1 MSAISGLTLSV
12 SGTSTLTGGANITG
26 TCNTNQLNIINN
38 SSFSQSGSGTFSTG
52 TGAVNLNGT
61 VICSSNSSFTGLAT
75 FNGSILLPSGKTL
88 TLPTGRVIS
97 NSNDVVDTTSGQT
110 VAGVKT
116 FSSQIVANGGINAGS
131 NSITCGS
138 LTCSS
143 ETDSGV
149 LTVNGMLNANGGI
162 TVPANQ
168 NLSISRKV
176 SGFQQKVWNCNDLGL
191 SSNPTSRYL
200 LIAQNGALSSYGN
213 NFGVLTLKGQIGI
226 ENGAVTNIIFFDIQI
241 GTRGSVSTNG
251 YVNSYYS
258 LSNITSYLDFI
269 VTSTASG
276 NNFYLYLKSSAYFM
290 FEFVAGGN
298 EYSSTPLLNEPTST
312 GATFA
317 SGETV
322 VVSSVIN
329 NVATSNS
336 SNFYYGSSSI
346 TCGSLTC
353 SSENDTGALTVTGA
367 LNANSGLNL
376 GLSSQNNTTSTSL
389 TIAGTDDTTFN
400 FFNYA
405 SGSNAY
411 AKNVVINASNLV
423 NTAGWNNN
431 GDMGYA
437 GSLYLNGGGYTETAN
452 NGTQSQN
459 LNGGHVYIQGG
470 FGYAIYGG
478 SSTLPSGG
486 LNCVPGNI
494 YFNSGKLRSGSTH
507 YNTYTNYMMING
519 SNGRVGIN
527 TTSPGYTLDVNGSI
541 NAGGG
546 ITCSSYSGPNGSN
559 IYLIPATLP
568 TASSNTGL
576 GIAWNATG
584 GITDTAFLTYGQG
597 GTTQGF
603 TFYSVN
609 GGANS
614 RSLLATIATYGTS
627 FTNTITANG
636 GLTIPAGQTLTVNGT
651 LVVSGTYSPTSV
663 STSGV
668 ISANGGITMGSNQN
682 ITLASTFTTPTFG
695 QLGYTAS
702 VSVAGPIVYNVSTN
716 YNMCNLTVGV
726 GVWIFNYGFT
736 LSSSGTN
743 TIQSYVS
750 QLSNNST
757 FTGNY
762 ANTLNQFRGSI
773 QTTDNTQRVSN
784 TYSTVLT
791 LTSST
796 TIYLTFQHVSQNSTS
811 GINMFINATR
821 IA

>member
-1 MSAISGLTLSV
+1 MSAITGLTLSV
-12 SGTSTLTGGANITG
+12 TNTSTLTGGANITG

-52 TGAVNLNGT
+52 TGSVTLNGT
-61 VICSSNSSFTGLAT
+61 VICSSTSSFTGLAT

-116 FSSQIVANGGINAGS
+116 FSNQIVANGGINAGS

-191 SSNPTSRYL
+191 SSNPSSRYL

-269 VTSTASG
+269 VTSTSPG

-336 SNFYYGSSSI
+336 SNFYYGTSSI

-353 SSENDTGALTVTGA
+353 SSENDTGTLTVG
-367 LNANSGLNL
+367 GLL
-376 GLSSQNNTTSTSL
+376 
-389 TIAGTDDTTFN
+389 
-400 FFNYA
+400 
-405 SGSNAY
+405 
-411 AKNVVINASNLV
+411 
-423 NTAGWNNN
+423 
-431 GDMGYA
+431 
-437 GSLYLNGGGYTETAN
+437 TAN
-452 NGTQSQN
+452 NGIFIANNKSISTNDTGGALLFTGLGFSSTYTPNTGYGLGLTMNQN
-459 LNGGHVYIQGG
+459 SNGEVSLFSLRNNIANTGG
-470 FGYAIYGG
+470 FSFYDYYTTIPSKTLLATLNT
-478 SSTLPSGG
+478 STGLTTNNLP
-486 LNCVPGNI
+486 
-494 YFNSGKLRSGSTH
+494 
-507 YNTYTNYMMING
+507 INAG
-519 SNGRVGIN
+519 TGTI
-527 TTSPGYTLDVNGSI
+527 TCGSI
-541 NAGGG
+541 N
-546 ITCSSYSGPNGSN
+546 TSSILANNNCNVYFPSS
-559 IYLIPATLP
+559 LP
-568 TASSNTGL
+568 TTSNNSGL
-576 GIAWNATG
+576 GLLWNVTSG
-584 GITDTAFLTYGQG
+584 LTDTAFLAYGQG
-597 GTTQGF
+597 GAVPGF
-603 TFYSVN
+603 TFYSVYM
-609 GGANS
+609 GANT
-614 RSLLATIATYGTS
+614 RSLLATIGAGGSSFNTS
-627 FTNTITANG
+627 LTANG
-636 GLTIPAGQTLTVNGT
+636 GLTIPSGQTLTVNGT
-651 LVVSGTYSPTSV
+651 LVVPGTYSPTSIT
-663 STSGV
+663 TSGL
-668 ISANGGITMGSNQN
+668 ITANGGITVGSNQN
-682 ITLASTFTTPTFG
+682 ITLASTVTTPTSG
-695 QLGYTAS
+695 QLGYTITGTNTLGSITSGTSTNWSSISLPVGTWLLRGKVSATASGGTVTVAS
-702 VSVAGPIVYNVSTN
+702 VGS
-716 YNMCNLTVGV
+716 NLAPA
-726 GVWIFNYGFT
+726 
-736 LSSSGTN
+736 SSGTL
-743 TIQSYVS
+743 SV
-750 QLSNNST
+750 SNN
-757 FTGNY
+757 
-762 ANTLNQFRGSI
+762 
-773 QTTDNTQRVSN
+773 
-784 TYSTVLT
+784 
-791 LTSST
+791 TSSIT
-796 TIYLTFQHVSQNSTS
+796 TGLTVCLATETNIVNVASTTVYYWYGFITFS
-811 GINMFINATR
+811 GGSLTTASTTGGIGSSTYFTATR